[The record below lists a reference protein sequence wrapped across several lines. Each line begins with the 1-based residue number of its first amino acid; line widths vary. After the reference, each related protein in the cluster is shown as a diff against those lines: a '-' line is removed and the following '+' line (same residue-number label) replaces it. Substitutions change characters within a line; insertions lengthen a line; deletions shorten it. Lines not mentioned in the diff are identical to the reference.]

1 MGSVARMA
9 VDPQSTILEALRER
23 EYLPLE
29 LMKRLGGE
37 KQLTDASLKS
47 AILDLLREMK
57 IEFGPDQKLRIRA
70 EAPVAR

>member
-1 MGSVARMA
+1 MGSVAKMT
-9 VDPQSTILEALRER
+9 VDPQSTILEALSKR

-29 LMKRLGGE
+29 LMKRLGEE

-47 AILDLLREMK
+47 AILDLLREMR

-70 EAPVAR
+70 EAPVVR